1 MSIEQLSAKVDGIE
15 RTIIQSQ
22 GSFTTRIQK
31 QADNV
36 TKLTKN
42 VDDLTKK
49 VDDLNEIVNE
59 LKSGLV
65 NTEEGFSNMSSTSI
79 PPTVKALLITL
90 VVYIVNLPFISN
102 KLSLSTSK
110 HLSSNNLSLLIILVV
125 SYFLLTHN

>member
-1 MSIEQLSAKVDGIE
+1 MEVINIMSIEQISAKVDVIE
-15 RTIIQSQ
+15 RTLIESQ
-22 GSFTTRIQK
+22 GTFTTNIQK
-31 QADNV
+31 QDANIAD
-36 TKLTKN
+36 LS
-42 VDDLTKK
+42 KK

-102 KLSLSTSK
+102 KLSVSTNK